1 MALCCYFL
9 VAEPHYYVALRA
21 ELDAAFPDPLGH
33 LAPAT
38 LANLPL
44 LNGAIHEVL
53 RLGSPYFLPR
63 VAGPGGAKIDG
74 RYIPEGTIVALA
86 AYSQQ
91 TSPDNFFPEPM
102 VRTCSCGERGEC
114 LYTG

>member
-9 VAEPHYYVALRA
+9 VAEPHYYVKLRA
-21 ELDAAFPDPLGH
+21 ELDAAFPEPLGH

-38 LANLPL
+38 LAMLPF

-91 TSPDNFFPEPM
+91 TSPDNFYPEPM
-102 VRTCSCGERGEC
+102 VRMHLVLLWWS
-114 LYTG
+114 YTYIG